1 MSYAIIRNQKYKRE
15 NLKGIFRHNERKNE
29 NYSNKNIDKEKSH
42 LNYSLKDP
50 RYSYE
55 KEFERIRKEYNLKG
69 QIKTVS
75 NIACEYIITSDN
87 EFFNR
92 IGEKETRRFF
102 ETAYKFVCEYKNLGE
117 QYILSAKI
125 HNDEDTPHLHLVFLP
140 VVHTKDKK
148 GNAIDKLAC
157 SEFWKEKDSYRQLQN
172 AFYEYMVSHNF
183 ELERGL
189 PKEETNRTHLSI
201 EEYKKVTNY
210 DKTKEILKDITLEL
224 PEVPSI
230 EDFNRV
236 VFKRNEKIQKEII
249 EPKDKLIEKLYSENK
264 RLHGEIERQVNVIDK
279 AEKYQKERDKILE
292 DNENLHN
299 KVYQMEHN
307 YKVKSNSLDFR
318 YNNRKEEI
326 EKEFEKKAFNLEY
339 EYKHKMHKLEKE
351 NTRLHKIIK
360 TFEETVKKFI
370 KWICNKFELP
380 SEDEIVRNFEKE
392 TGNSLNAEKQ
402 FAKKERVKEF
412 EKEL

>member
-50 RYSYE
+50 KYSYE

-87 EFFNR
+87 EFFNK

-117 QYILSAKI
+117 QYILSAKV

-148 GNAIDKLAC
+148 GNIIDKLAC

-189 PKEETNRTHLSI
+189 PKEETGREHLNLK
-201 EEYKKVTNY
+201 EYKEITNFE
-210 DKTKEILKDITLEL
+210 KTKETLKNIKLEL
-224 PEVPSI
+224 PDVPKIADISKFSI
-230 EDFNRV
+230 
-236 VFKRNEKIQKEII
+236 KRKKKILEEII
-249 EPKDKLIEKLYSENK
+249 KPKDELINELYQNN
-264 RLHGEIERQVNVIDK
+264 LLMHQQLLRQAKIVEE
-279 AEKYQKERDKILE
+279 AEKYQIERNNIMADNRDLHKQIDDIKAEYKQKE
-292 DNENLHN
+292 DNLEW
-299 KVYQMEHN
+299 K
-307 YKVKSNSLDFR
+307 YKYRIN
-318 YNNRKEEI
+318 
-326 EKEFEKKAFNLEY
+326 
-339 EYKHKMHKLEKE
+339 KLEKE
-351 NTRLHKIIK
+351 NGYLHNVIYK
-360 TFEETVKKFI
+360 FRETIHKFI
-370 KWICNKFELP
+370 EWICVNFNMGAGDTLIRDFERKTRICLDG
-380 SEDEIVRNFEKE
+380 EEQIKREEREK
-392 TGNSLNAEKQ
+392 NMKL
-402 FAKKERVKEF
+402 
-412 EKEL
+412 EL

>member
-230 EDFNRV
+230 EDFNRF

-264 RLHGEIERQVNVIDK
+264 RLHGEIERQVNVIDE

-402 FAKKERVKEF
+402 FAKKERIKEF

>member
-29 NYSNKNIDKEKSH
+29 NYSNKNIDKDKSH

-230 EDFNRV
+230 EDFNRF

-264 RLHGEIERQVNVIDK
+264 RLHGEIERQVNVIDE